1 LLTLPLLLAAGLA
14 LLGLAQASR
23 IQLALT
29 DAADGAAQIWSRTQ
43 SSTAAIQVA
52 DDVLQADGLSPAPA
66 QWAERQAG
74 PAWSVTVSYPVTLAG
89 WPTPILLRAQRTVV
103 VP

>member
-1 LLTLPLLLAAGLA
+1 MLTLPLVLVAGLA

-23 IQLALT
+23 VELALT

-43 SSTAAIQVA
+43 SSVTAIQVA
-52 DDVLQADGLSPAPA
+52 EDVLRADGLSPAPA
-66 QWAERQAG
+66 QWTEQQIG
-74 PAWSVTVSYPVTLAG
+74 PAWSVTLSYPVTLAG

-103 VP
+103 AP